1 MVLNK
6 SLKIFKKNHSRNIYF
21 MINVGNILLLIYS
34 AVCDYKKLRQTKYN
48 RQNNCGKVSKTSCC
62 QTPCAYKT
70 LTGLLQLMAGIFGNV
85 I

>member
-34 AVCDYKKLRQTKYN
+34 AVCDYKKLRQTKYKITVA
-48 RQNNCGKVSKTSCC
+48 RSSRPAVVK
-62 QTPCAYKT
+62 
-70 LTGLLQLMAGIFGNV
+70 LLVHTKLSLNYYS
-85 I
+85 